1 MAWNEKNGGNPWND
15 GGQQGPPDLDKV
27 VRDLQRKLGG
37 LFGGRGGSGGGG
49 GKSAGGAGLGVI
61 IAVIVVLWSLSG
73 IYKVDDAERGV
84 VMQFG
89 RYQTTTMPGL
99 HWHIPF
105 PIQKVDTVNVAAVES
120 YKHQTRMLTA
130 DENLVIVDTVVQFRR
145 ADPIAFLFNV
155 RDPLATLAE
164 VSESAIR
171 EIVGSATL
179 DFVVTE
185 GRAEIADRTKVLI
198 QGVLD
203 DYGAGLEVT
212 SVNLQDANFPPQV
225 QASVEDVI
233 KAREDKER
241 LALEAQSYANDIVPR
256 ARGNAARQVLDAEAH
271 SARVVADASGE
282 AARFEALLEEYLK
295 APDVTRE
302 RLYLET
308 VESVYGSTNKVLIDA
323 DGGGN
328 LLYLPL
334 DELLKRQQQ
343 SLSREPVAVD
353 TGPGAGGG
361 GSDVQRQRAGE
372 DLRSRGDRR

>member
-1 MAWNEKNGGNPWND
+1 MRVLDLGWRSD
-15 GGQQGPPDLDKV
+15 GKAG
-27 VRDLQRKLGG
+27 
-37 LFGGRGGSGGGG
+37 
-49 GKSAGGAGLGVI
+49 GGAGIGVI

-89 RYQTTTMPGL
+89 RYHSTTMPGL

-105 PIQKVDTVNVAAVES
+105 PIQNVDMVNVAAVES

-155 RDPLATLAE
+155 RNPLATLAE

-185 GRAEIADRTKVLI
+185 GRAEIAERTKVLI

-256 ARGNAARQVLDAEAH
+256 ARGNAARQVLDAEAYT
-271 SARVVADASGE
+271 ARVVADARGE
-282 AARFEALLEEYLK
+282 SARFEALLDEYLK
-295 APDVTRE
+295 APEVTRE

-323 DGGGN
+323 DGSGN
-328 LLYLPL
+328 LLYLPMN
-334 DELLKRQQQ
+334 ELLKGQR
-343 SLSREPVAVD
+343 SKVTRDPVAID
-353 TGPGAGGG
+353 TGPGSGGG
-361 GSDVQRQRAGE
+361 GSDAQRQRAGE
-372 DLRSRGDRR
+372 DARARGDRR

>member
-49 GKSAGGAGLGVI
+49 GKSAGGAGIGVI

-185 GRAEIADRTKVLI
+185 GRAEIAERTKELI

-241 LALEAQSYANDIVPR
+241 LALEAQAYANDIVPR

-282 AARFEALLEEYLK
+282 SARFEALLEEYLK

-308 VESVYGSTNKVLIDA
+308 VESVYSSTNKVLIDA
-323 DGGGN
+323 DGSGN

-343 SLSREPVAVD
+343 SLSREPVAID

>member
-343 SLSREPVAVD
+343 SLSREPVAID

>member
-49 GKSAGGAGLGVI
+49 GKSAGGAGIGVI

-185 GRAEIADRTKVLI
+185 GRAEIAERTKELI

-241 LALEAQSYANDIVPR
+241 LALEAQAYANDIVPR

-282 AARFEALLEEYLK
+282 SARFEALLEEYLK

-308 VESVYGSTNKVLIDA
+308 VESVYSSTNKVLIDA
-323 DGGGN
+323 DGSGN

-343 SLSREPVAVD
+343 SLNREPVAID

>member
-37 LFGGRGGSGGGG
+37 LFGGRGGSGSGG

-105 PIQKVDTVNVAAVES
+105 PIQQVDTVNVAAVES

-185 GRAEIADRTKVLI
+185 GRAEIAERTKELI

-241 LALEAQSYANDIVPR
+241 LALEAQAYANDIVPR

-282 AARFEALLEEYLK
+282 SARFEALLEEYLK

-308 VESVYGSTNKVLIDA
+308 VESVYSSTNKVLIDA
-323 DGGGN
+323 DGSGN

-343 SLSREPVAVD
+343 SLNREPVAID

>member
-37 LFGGRGGSGGGG
+37 LFGGRGGSGSGG

-185 GRAEIADRTKVLI
+185 GRAEIAERTKELI

-241 LALEAQSYANDIVPR
+241 LALEAQAYANDIVPR

-282 AARFEALLEEYLK
+282 SARFEALLEEYLK

-308 VESVYGSTNKVLIDA
+308 VESVYSSTNKVLIDA
-323 DGGGN
+323 DGSGN

-343 SLSREPVAVD
+343 SLNREPVAID

>member
-1 MAWNEKNGGNPWND
+1 M
-15 GGQQGPPDLDKV
+15 
-27 VRDLQRKLGG
+27 
-37 LFGGRGGSGGGG
+37 
-49 GKSAGGAGLGVI
+49 I

-89 RYQTTTMPGL
+89 RYHSTTMPGL

-105 PIQKVDTVNVAAVES
+105 PIQMVDTVNVAAVES

-145 ADPIAFLFNV
+145 ADPIAFLFNI

-185 GRAEIADRTKVLI
+185 GRAEIAERTKVLI

-256 ARGNAARQVLDAEAH
+256 ARGNAARQVLDAEAY
-271 SARVVADASGE
+271 SARVVADATGE
-282 AARFEALLEEYLK
+282 SSRFEALLNEYLK
-295 APDVTRE
+295 APEVTRE

-323 DGGGN
+323 DGSGN
-328 LLYLPL
+328 LLYLPM
-334 DELLKRQQQ
+334 DELLKRQRN
-343 SLSREPVAVD
+343 SGTREPVAVD
-353 TGPGAGGG
+353 TGPGSGGG
-361 GSDVQRQRAGE
+361 GSDSRQRAGE
-372 DLRSRGDRR
+372 DPRSRGDRR